1 MESIYPVT
9 NNQSRRKQKKK
20 PPPSRLSL
28 QKWRSE
34 KQQQIY
40 STNIIQSLRKLRI
53 NDAEK
58 TDPSPSL
65 PRRDGGKAVRDA
77 AYRSLA
83 VTARGKTLWSR
94 AILSKSVKLSFRKRN
109 RSRIG
114 SITGNNRLRKNRAT
128 VLTKGLPV
136 VQRKVK
142 LLSRLIPGCRKQSF
156 PVVLEETT
164 DYIVAMEMQIRALNA
179 IISVVGSGS
188 SSTAAPPPDM
198 GHGREDTHMFG

>member
-1 MESIYPVT
+1 MESISPVT

-20 PPPSRLSL
+20 PPSSSSPSQSSSL
-28 QKWRSE
+28 KKWRSE

-40 STNIIQSLRKLRI
+40 STNMIQSLRKLRI
-53 NDAEK
+53 ND
-58 TDPSPSL
+58 TDPKPPSIP
-65 PRRDGGKAVRDA
+65 PRRDGGIAVRDA

-94 AILSKSVKLSFRKRN
+94 AILSKSVKINFRKLN
-109 RSRIG
+109 RSRTG
-114 SITGNNRLRKNRAT
+114 SITGNNSRLRKNRAT
-128 VLTKGLPV
+128 VLSLKKKGLPG

-142 LLSRLIPGCRKQSF
+142 LLSRLIPGCRKQSL

-179 IISVVGSGS
+179 IISAVSSGS
-188 SSTAAPPPDM
+188 SSAPPPD
-198 GHGREDTHMFG
+198 THMLG